1 MPEEKRLVG
10 AAKLGDKSAFEELVR
25 RYEKKIYNN
34 PNLTF
39 WNCEDT
45 ELYDVIAS
53 SADEIEL
60 PSEEF

>member
-1 MPEEKRLVG
+1 M
-10 AAKLGDKSAFEELVR
+10 S
-25 RYEKKIYNN
+25 EKKIYNN